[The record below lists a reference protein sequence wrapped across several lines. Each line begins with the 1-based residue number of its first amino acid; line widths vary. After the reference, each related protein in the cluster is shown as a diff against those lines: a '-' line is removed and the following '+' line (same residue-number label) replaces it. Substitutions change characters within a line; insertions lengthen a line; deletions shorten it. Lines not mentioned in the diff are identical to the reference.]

1 MNGIRLITESIFYI
15 FVEFYRQYL
24 FANNGSV
31 TYDENVYLNIAQLD
45 SSFICKFVST
55 KPLVQPLGHD
65 DKAIF

>member
-1 MNGIRLITESIFYI
+1 MTK
-15 FVEFYRQYL
+15 
-24 FANNGSV
+24 
-31 TYDENVYLNIAQLD
+31 NVYLNIAQLD